1 MRDQQQM
8 DSIDEIFRQ
17 TFGNLPPTPS
27 ADGWDSPSE
36 KVWNQV
42 QAAVQHRD
50 SHWSRTRQWVALAA
64 LAVAVT
70 AGIYFSVSSNNTT
83 AQAPE
88 IPSPVAPTTKTVVTA
103 PAVVPSLAPV
113 NTPTP
118 AGTNTARHTE
128 DSPTVIQPSAPAPVP
143 GTGEM
148 PVMAPV
154 VAAPASAQKPAA
166 EPSKSATLPNVV
178 ERRKEVAR
186 IKATIGK
193 WTPTLPAHRKMH
205 YAPAVPSSLKEI
217 GK

>member
-8 DSIDEIFRQ
+8 DAIDEIFRQ

-27 ADGWDSPSE
+27 ADGWDTPSE

-42 QAAVQHRD
+42 HAAVQHRD

-83 AQAPE
+83 SQAPE
-88 IPSPVAPTTKTVVTA
+88 TPSSVAPTTKTEVAA
-103 PAVVPSLAPV
+103 PAVIPSPAPV

-118 AGTNTARHTE
+118 AGTNTARHTV
-128 DSPTVIQPSAPAPVP
+128 DSPTAIQPSAPAP
-143 GTGEM
+143 GAGEM

-154 VAAPASAQKPAA
+154 VAAPAPAQKPAA

-193 WTPTLPAHRKMH
+193 WTPTIPAHRKLH
-205 YAPAVPSSLKEI
+205 YAPAVPPTLKEI